1 MSAIFTIDEKT
12 GHAYV
17 RIPLSSEEAN
27 TFHTNRITLDKAAAA
42 AEADFIMQA
51 YIRAYHAVVPM
62 RTIEEEEAEEREWH
76 AIVNKPHVQLALRRM
91 AAEAL
96 QQYYAGETE
105 EGGFA
110 VE

>member
-1 MSAIFTIDEKT
+1 MSATFTIDEKT
-12 GHAYV
+12 GHAYA
-17 RIPLSSEEAN
+17 RIPLSSEGAN

-42 AEADFIMQA
+42 AEADFIVQA
-51 YIRAYHAVVPM
+51 FIRAYHAVVPK

-91 AAEAL
+91 AEEVRRQIA
-96 QQYYAGETE
+96 AGETE